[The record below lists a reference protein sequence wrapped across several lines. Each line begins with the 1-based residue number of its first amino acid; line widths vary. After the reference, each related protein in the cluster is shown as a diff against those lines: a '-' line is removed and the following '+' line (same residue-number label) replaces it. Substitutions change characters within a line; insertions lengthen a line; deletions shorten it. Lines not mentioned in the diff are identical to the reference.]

1 MSDGKTESSNC
12 TVSVIVPMLNGEEFI
27 EEALRSI
34 LRETSVPLE
43 VVVIDDGSTD
53 RSREIIHAIGDAR
66 VRIVDGPRKG
76 ISACLNAGIAATRG
90 EIIMRCDAD
99 DLYPPGRILRQVS
112 WLTDHP
118 LQDAVGGA
126 FSTID
131 PTGRLV
137 AKVGK
142 RNLPHFEQIEGELGR
157 GVTRTHLCTFAIRR
171 RVFERIGGFREYFE
185 TAEDRDFQLRMG
197 EACRVGYQPMDCYL
211 YRLHGA
217 SITHSRSNER
227 RHFFDDVAVQF
238 QRERQNGGADALMR
252 GVPPVPPVQD
262 ANKESTP
269 VSVHLH
275 HMLVGQSW
283 RDLRAGDGRRALV
296 ASWRALWAHPFY
308 LSGWVNFVKI
318 LSRAMFS
325 RT

>member
-1 MSDGKTESSNC
+1 MSDGKTDPTTC
-12 TVSVIVPMLNGEEFI
+12 TVSIIVPMLNGEEFI
-27 EEALRSI
+27 DEALRSI
-34 LRETSVPLE
+34 LREKSVPLE

-53 RSREIIHAIGDAR
+53 RSREIIQAIGDPR

-76 ISACLNAGIAATRG
+76 ISACLNTGIAASRG
-90 EIIMRCDAD
+90 EIVMRCDAD
-99 DLYPPGRILRQVS
+99 DLYPPGRILRQVA

-131 PTGRLV
+131 PAGRLV

-142 RNLPHFEQIEGELGR
+142 RNMPHFEQIEGELGR

-197 EACRVGYQPMDCYL
+197 EACRVGYQPVDCYL
-211 YRLHGA
+211 YRLHGT
-217 SITHSRSNER
+217 SITHTRSNER
-227 RHFFDDVAVQF
+227 RHFFDDIAVTF
-238 QRERQNGGADALMR
+238 QEQRRAGGSDALMR
-252 GVPPVPPVQD
+252 GEAPVPPAHD
-262 ANKESTP
+262 AKKASTT
-269 VSVHLH
+269 VGMHLH

-283 RDLRAGDGRRALV
+283 RDLREGESLRAV
-296 ASWRALWAHPFY
+296 ARSWRALWAHPFY

-318 LSRAMFS
+318 LSRAMFPKP
-325 RT
+325 

>member
-1 MSDGKTESSNC
+1 M
-12 TVSVIVPMLNGEEFI
+12 
-27 EEALRSI
+27 
-34 LRETSVPLE
+34 
-43 VVVIDDGSTD
+43 
-53 RSREIIHAIGDAR
+53 
-66 VRIVDGPRKG
+66 VDGPRKG
-76 ISACLNAGIAATRG
+76 ISACLNAGIAAARG

-112 WLTDHP
+112 WLIDHP

-142 RNLPHFEQIEGELGR
+142 RNVPHFEQIEGELAR

-171 RVFERIGGFREYFE
+171 RVFDRIGGFREYFE

-197 EACRVGYQPMDCYL
+197 EACRVGYQPVDCYL
-211 YRLHGA
+211 YRLHGT

-227 RHFFDDVAVQF
+227 RHFFDDTAVAF
-238 QRERQNGGADALMR
+238 QEERRASGSDALMR
-252 GVPPVPPVQD
+252 GEPPVPPAND
-262 ANKESTP
+262 ANKASTT
-269 VSVHLH
+269 VGMHLH

-283 RDLRAGDGRRALV
+283 RDLREGQSRRAV
-296 ASWRALWAHPFY
+296 ARSWRALWAHPFY
-308 LSGWVNFVKI
+308 LSGWLNFVKI
-318 LSRAMFS
+318 LSRAMFP